1 MLLTRLGSQ
10 FTPDGPLKPFIIQVV
25 VTPADDSDGP
35 TRSINRHPKHKTRK
49 HGKRRHE
56 RAIAAYLSSGEDF
69 CLCCPHFSLLN
80 FDVFAL
86 LSLRHWSEFGE
97 SSSFQRYPTSGE
109 CPVHAISILLNRP
122 LNLKS
127 IVSVPEHNALR
138 LF

>member
-10 FTPDGPLKPFIIQVV
+10 FTPDGPSKPSIIQVV
-25 VTPADDSDGP
+25 IRPADDSDGL
-35 TRSINRHPKHKTRK
+35 TRRINRHPKHKTRK

-56 RAIAAYLSSGEDF
+56 RAIAAYLSSVEEF
-69 CLCCPHFSLLN
+69 CLCCHHFSLLN
-80 FDVFAL
+80 FDEFSP

-109 CPVHAISILLNRP
+109 SPIHAISILLNRP
-122 LNLKS
+122 LNPKS
-127 IVSVPEHNALR
+127 IVSVSEHDALR